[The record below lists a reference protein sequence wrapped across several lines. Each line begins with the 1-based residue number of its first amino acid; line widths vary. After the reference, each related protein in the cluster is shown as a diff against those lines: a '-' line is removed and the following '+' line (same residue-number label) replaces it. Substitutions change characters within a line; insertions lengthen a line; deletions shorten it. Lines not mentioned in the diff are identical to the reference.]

1 MVGLRIAATLQL
13 IDLGPGATM
22 AGNPTQPPNPGSAT
36 LPAAGC
42 RGLCCPHCVLEISH
56 DVSCDTARQAAEDAV
71 RRLADIPGSEWILAM
86 KLTAFAAIAREQVG
100 AEKAHELFQDVHP
113 RKAPFNIFR
122 EREPR
127 PFPPPPP
134 PPPRRVKDAPPESE
148 PLLAANSA
156 PKGSS
161 TKGLVQLP
169 KEAASG
175 AGAAASSSSGSL
187 RPVKEEPKQEGI
199 TAQAE
204 TENSSE
210 KPPQEGYHWQV
221 RKGRKGKMRWGW
233 VDEDLDRHLER
244 KFQEGVGETT
254 FLIDGW
260 KYYYDLLAMTQTSPG
275 DDATER
281 AIRRVRSDDA
291 A

>member
-1 MVGLRIAATLQL
+1 M
-13 IDLGPGATM
+13 
-22 AGNPTQPPNPGSAT
+22 
-36 LPAAGC
+36 
-42 RGLCCPHCVLEISH
+42 
-56 DVSCDTARQAAEDAV
+56 SCDTARRAAEDAV
-71 RRLADIPGSEWILAM
+71 RRLSEIPGSEWILAM

-175 AGAAASSSSGSL
+175 AEAAASSSSGSL

-210 KPPQEGYHWQV
+210 KPPQEGHHWQV

-260 KYYYDLLAMTQTSPG
+260 KYYYDLIAMTQTSPG